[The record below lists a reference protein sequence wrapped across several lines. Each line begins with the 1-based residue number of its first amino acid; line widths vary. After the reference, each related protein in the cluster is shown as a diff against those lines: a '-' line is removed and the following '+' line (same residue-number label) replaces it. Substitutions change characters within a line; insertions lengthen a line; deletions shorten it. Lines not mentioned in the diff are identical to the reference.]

1 MLLNGRLIMEDNMDK
16 KIKDDQWHFR
26 CNSEEKRKTK
36 ALLKEINKPADFLM
50 TLFLKIY
57 TTNSSRLEMEIE
69 NINKERAAIDDKMA
83 ELQERM
89 DKLNKRRDEAVEE
102 LNSISLYD
110 LNNYRNNDAIIGAV
124 GSIKDYVIS
133 RKLSN
138 FNNIPN
144 TLYYEIN
151 SSYEVND
158 IELLKEISANEFDKW
173 QMELNAAEEI
183 PDGVKMNKIADNLKD
198 NFNAQ
203 RWTNK
208 WDEFLKTKDE
218 VIIRKANSN
227 GWNPDDFRNF
237 LLKKKYTHEYI

>member
-1 MLLNGRLIMEDNMDK
+1 MDD
-16 KIKDDQWHFR
+16 KIRDDQWHFR
-26 CNSEEKRKTK
+26 CNSKEKAK
-36 ALLKEINKPADFLM
+36 AKKLLKEINKPADFLVS
-50 TLFLKIY
+50 LFLKIY

-69 NINKERAAIDDKMA
+69 NINKERAAIDEEMA

-110 LNNYRNNDAIIGAV
+110 LNNYRNNDAIIGAI

-133 RKLSN
+133 RGITN
-138 FNNIPN
+138 FNNIPSTVIYNIN
-144 TLYYEIN
+144 TNYK
-151 SSYEVND
+151 VND

-173 QMELNAAEEI
+173 QMEINAAEEV

-198 NFNAQ
+198 NFDGQ

-208 WDEFLKTKDE
+208 WDEFLKSKEDF
-218 VIIRKANSN
+218 INRKAKSN
-227 GWNPDDFRNF
+227 GWDPNDFREF
-237 LLKKKYTHEYI
+237 LYKKEYVHMTDKR

>member
-1 MLLNGRLIMEDNMDK
+1 MDD
-16 KIKDDQWHFR
+16 KIRDDQWHFR
-26 CNSEEKRKTK
+26 CNSEEKVKTK
-36 ALLKEINKPADFLM
+36 KLLKELNKPADFLM

-57 TTNSSRLEMEIE
+57 TTNSSRLEMEIA
-69 NINKERAAIDDKMA
+69 NINKERDAIDEEIA
-83 ELQERM
+83 ELQEKL

-110 LNNYRNNDAIIGAV
+110 LNNYRNNDAIIGAI

-133 RKLSN
+133 RKLTN
-138 FNNIPN
+138 FNNIPS
-144 TLYYEIN
+144 TVIYEIN

-173 QMELNAAEEI
+173 QMEINAAEEV

-198 NFNAQ
+198 NFNGQ

-208 WDEFLKTKDE
+208 WDEFLKTKEDF
-218 VIIRKANSN
+218 INRKAKRN
-227 GWNPDDFRNF
+227 GWNTDDFREF
-237 LLKKKYTHEYI
+237 LLKKSYVHDMDKRR